1 MISELVDLIHE
12 YGGPSEIAMICLTD
26 SEYDQLTHE
35 ASETGM
41 LEYSQKRKSTD
52 ASFMGIPIVV
62 SSVDL
67 PYTIKTKKGTL
78 LNE

>member
-1 MISELVDLIHE
+1 MISELVNLIHE
-12 YGGPSEIAMICLTD
+12 YGGPNEVAMICLSD
-26 SEYDQLTHE
+26 SEYDQLAHE
-35 ASETGM
+35 ASDTGM
-41 LEYSQKRKSTD
+41 LEYPQNSTD

-62 SSVDL
+62 SSVNL